1 MYTQREI
8 KKQWFK
14 CRSDEFITNVNK
26 GDEERGGQTLLQ
38 IAVIGKGRK
47 RIEKIENRSKGVF
60 IGTNQGDGEGKKG
73 SRKDRK

>member
-1 MYTQREI
+1 MYTQHEI

-38 IAVIGKGRK
+38 IGVMWKGRWA
-47 RIEKIENRSKGVF
+47 IEKKEARIV
-60 IGTNQGDGEGKKG
+60 
-73 SRKDRK
+73 